1 MYYSQDKNIFLNKK
15 TISKHFHEIKK
26 KKKRNEMYY
35 CNINDKNVQEL
46 RNNFEIVLFNLQY
59 AYKKE

>member
-1 MYYSQDKNIFLNKK
+1 MYYSQDKNIFLKKK

-46 RNNFEIVLFNLQY
+46 RNNFEIVLFNL
-59 AYKKE
+59 